1 MTSRGI
7 WRPARSAS
15 AVRTG
20 LVAALAATV
29 AVGTY
34 GYFSADPDDGSTSAN
49 GSGTSTVSPTTGQG
63 AELEDPEDNAAIA
76 PFTTADVGSC
86 LTWDIDAEGQVS
98 NFEQTSCDEP
108 HRFEV
113 SAREDLGTYP
123 SSEFGA
129 DAPIPDLTR
138 QAQLREELC
147 HSPTIRY
154 LDGRFDP
161 IGRYSIAP
169 ILPAPGAWEAGDR
182 TMLCGLQSTDPNGVP
197 MLTEGRVAEQ
207 DQARV
212 AQPGECVFVDNS
224 RALRIVDCAEDHH
237 METTAVVDLLE
248 VFPEG
253 VPSVEQQDE
262 HLSQVCTEA
271 AMDYLGGEEAL
282 YQSTLQPYWGT
293 VPRAS
298 WVGGSHSV
306 NCSLVHASE
315 EGGFSV
321 LNGTATAGPG
331 GFTIDGNP
339 PPPQPERDP
348 LRSEQ
353 QPGGGAPSDSA
364 PQPEVGA

>member
-1 MTSRGI
+1 MTSRGF
-7 WRPARSAS
+7 WRPARSAT

-29 AVGTY
+29 AVGAY
-34 GYFSADPDDGSTSAN
+34 GYVSNGDGSNLANGTGTTTSA
-49 GSGTSTVSPTTGQG
+49 PTTGPG
-63 AELEDPEDNAAIA
+63 DDSAEDAAIA
-76 PFTTADVGSC
+76 PFTTADVGAC
-86 LTWDIDAEGQVS
+86 LTWDIDAEGEVS
-98 NFEQTSCDEP
+98 NFEQASCDEP

-113 SAREDLGTYP
+113 SARENLGAYP
-123 SSEFGA
+123 SSEFGS

-147 HSPTIRY
+147 HTPTIRY

-169 ILPAPGAWEAGDR
+169 ILPSPEAWEAGDR
-182 TMLCGLQSTDPNGVP
+182 TMLCGLQSTDPDGVP

-224 RALRIVDCAEDHH
+224 RALRIVDCTEDHH
-237 METTAVVDLLE
+237 METTAVVDLLP
-248 VFPEG
+248 VFPDG
-253 VPSVEQQDE
+253 VPSVEDQDA
-262 HLSQVCTEA
+262 HLADVCTQA
-271 AMDYLGGEEAL
+271 AMDYLGSEEAL

-293 VPRAS
+293 IPQAS
-298 WVGGSHSV
+298 WIGGSHSV

-315 EGGFSV
+315 SGGFSV
-321 LNGTATAGPG
+321 LNGSAQAGRE

-339 PPPQPERDP
+339 PPPQPERNP
-348 LRSEQ
+348 LRSEGQ
-353 QPGGGAPSDSA
+353 NPAAPAPAAEAQPGA
-364 PQPEVGA
+364 

>member
-7 WRPARSAS
+7 WRSSRSAS

-20 LVAALAATV
+20 LVATLAATV
-29 AVGTY
+29 AVGAYSYVSSDSDGGTTAN
-34 GYFSADPDDGSTSAN
+34 GPGMSTSSPATSADGESDEG
-49 GSGTSTVSPTTGQG
+49 
-63 AELEDPEDNAAIA
+63 AAIA

-86 LTWDIDAEGQVS
+86 LTWDIDDAGEVS
-98 NFEQTSCDEP
+98 NFEQTDCDQP

-123 SSEFGA
+123 SSEFGS

-147 HSPTIRY
+147 HTPTIRY

-169 ILPAPGAWEAGDR
+169 ILSSPEAWEAGDR
-182 TMLCGLQSTDPNGVP
+182 TMLCGLQATDPSGVP
-197 MLTEGRVAEQ
+197 MLTQGPAAEQ
-207 DQARV
+207 DQARI

-224 RALRIVDCAEDHH
+224 RALRVVDCAEDHH
-237 METTAVVDLLE
+237 METTAVVDLLA

-253 VPSVEQQDE
+253 MPTVEQQDE
-262 HLSQVCTEA
+262 HLADVCTRS

-293 VPRAS
+293 IQQAS
-298 WVGGSHSV
+298 WIGGSHSV

-315 EGGFSV
+315 AGGFSV
-321 LNGTATAGPG
+321 LNGSAQAGTE
-331 GFTIDGNP
+331 GFTIDGTP

-348 LRSEQ
+348 LRSERPVAEPAPAEGTA
-353 QPGGGAPSDSA
+353 PGQGI
-364 PQPEVGA
+364 